1 MQSESQLEYQ
11 KNLLNVEVLKAPQG
25 GRGAIA
31 TLSGRLQLD
40 RPVED
45 TEQEAALY
53 CTRGNGQGPGVLLQL
68 GCNVQ

>member
-1 MQSESQLEYQ
+1 M
-11 KNLLNVEVLKAPQG
+11 EVLKVPQG

-53 CTRGNGQGPGVLLQL
+53 HTRGNGQGPGVLLRL